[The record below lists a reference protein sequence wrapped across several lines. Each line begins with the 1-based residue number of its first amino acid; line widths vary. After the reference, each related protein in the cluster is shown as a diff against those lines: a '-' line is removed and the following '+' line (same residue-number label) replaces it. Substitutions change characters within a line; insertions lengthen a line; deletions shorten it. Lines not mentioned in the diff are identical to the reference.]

1 MSNRNSDLELPSED
15 DTTSVKSFRSRRSNV
30 PKRKRHQTTSVSDDD
45 TATTTDT
52 INSIMGEY
60 ETAFAA
66 INSRTI
72 KLDDCKKMR
81 TVFYKL
87 VAVANTA
94 IHKNASAVSAAE
106 TADNI
111 ISGQTKSI
119 QSIEELLSST
129 VLPMLSQL
137 AKNAGI
143 KEQTAINTDR
153 PTFSSVVKRRPA
165 QQKRQ
170 ADHPLIINP
179 RQKQTSAN
187 TKDDF
192 TNFVDPVTNN
202 LGFTRVREARNGQ
215 VVIGLQDPTDMQRVK
230 DKLLNDRGFTA
241 QYEIREPKKRDPRVI
256 LYSVPKNISD
266 ENISQQIYDQNLSI
280 QDLYTDFQSF
290 KAAHRFLW
298 HSNAKETDTQR
309 NIVIEAKPLLRR
321 LLIKIQRV
329 KLGFQMIRVEDH
341 ILITRCFNCCGLGH
355 RSSGKLPNGQPIKC
369 PHTTLVC
376 SHCTGPHRFKVCP
389 TKDNKSEAVCHNCH
403 SENVRNKNTRLKTNH
418 NAFAHEC
425 PILRRYLESEF
436 NRTDY
441 VC

>member
-15 DTTSVKSFRSRRSNV
+15 DTTSVQSFRSQRN
-30 PKRKRHQTTSVSDDD
+30 KRKRQQTTPINLSDDEN
-45 TATTTDT
+45 TSSADT
-52 INSIMGEY
+52 INSIQGEF
-60 ETAFAA
+60 ETAYAE
-66 INSRTI
+66 INRRTI
-72 KLDDCKKMR
+72 KVSDCEKLR
-81 TVFYKL
+81 VAFYKL
-87 VAVANTA
+87 MTLATNTA
-94 IHKNASAVSAAE
+94 TKNASAKSAAV
-106 TADNI
+106 TAESI
-111 ISGQTKSI
+111 ISGQSKSI

-137 AKNAGI
+137 AKNAGL
-143 KEQTAINTDR
+143 KEQPTNNSDR

-165 QQKRQ
+165 QPKRQ

-179 RQKQTSAN
+179 KQKQTSAN

-192 TNFVDPVTNN
+192 TNFVDPVSNN
-202 LGFTRVREARNGQ
+202 FGFTRLREARNGS
-215 VVIGLQDPTDMQRVK
+215 VVIGLQDPTDMQRIK
-230 DKLLNDRGFTA
+230 DKLINDRGFTA

-256 LYSVPKNISD
+256 LYSIPKTISD
-266 ENISQQIYDQNLSI
+266 EDLSQQIYDQNLSI
-280 QDLYTDFQSF
+280 QDLYSDFPSF

-298 HSNAKETDTQR
+298 HSKAKDTNNER

-321 LLIKIQRV
+321 LLIKIQRI

-376 SHCTGPHRFKVCP
+376 SHCTGPHRFKDCP
-389 TKDNKSEAVCHNCH
+389 TKADKSKAVCHNCH
-403 SENVRNKNTRLKTNH
+403 SENARNKNTRLKTNH